1 MPTPTADEERRCAP
15 LALWRYAHEYLRSSR
30 HLCAE
35 ISVRCGESQVPYH
48 MAAQGIE
55 FALKAMLRAR
65 GASMA
70 ELDREVGHSLVTALE
85 RCEAL
90 GMPSP
95 PPPWRA
101 AILQV
106 APCHRDDGFV
116 HLPLARDAFPD
127 IVPLVDAGV
136 WILDWI
142 APEVVEHFTLH
153 LADAG
158 SPAASQFLQRMRA
171 DLSATSSVVRP
182 TSRPLP

>member
-1 MPTPTADEERRCAP
+1 MPMPIADEERRCAP
-15 LALWRYAHEYLRSSR
+15 LALWRYAHEYLRSAR
-30 HLCAE
+30 HLCTE

-55 FALKAMLRAR
+55 FALKALLRAR

-70 ELDREVGHSLVTALE
+70 ELDRDVGHSLSAALE
-85 RCEAL
+85 LCETL
-90 GMPSP
+90 GMPALP
-95 PPPWRA
+95 EPWRA

-106 APCHRDDGFV
+106 ARCHRNDGFV
-116 HLPLARDAFPD
+116 HLPLACDAFPD

-142 APEVVEHFTLH
+142 APEVVEHFTLR
-153 LADAG
+153 LADAR
-158 SPAASQFLQRMRA
+158 SPAPAQFLRRMRA
-171 DLSATSSVVRP
+171 DLSATSGVVRP